1 MPSRT
6 ASARLFILSFSLL
19 LASAALAERAAP
31 ARGVA
36 GVDDVRQSVLGTL
49 SGTYLAAR
57 SAAAAQD
64 VAAAA
69 QFFDHAYRI
78 DPQNSELLARAFL
91 LRLSAG
97 DIGRASELATR
108 VMERDP
114 GDRLSRLVLAVRAM
128 RSERYTLAQSIL
140 ASGDKG
146 GDVDITA
153 GLLAAW
159 AAQGAGATSDALT
172 ILAKLKGPEFYDVFR
187 DYHGGLINDVAARRA
202 ESAKGAQDKRRDEVS
217 QLRAEASHRLAAAYK
232 ADPFGLRLM
241 EAQARALARRGERD
255 QALSVLDN
263 FLSRAPENPIAKA
276 LKLEIEAKRP
286 IAPMIRD
293 ARRGAAEVLL
303 GLGSALARDDGQ
315 DIAAIYFNLATYLDD
330 DNALALL
337 SLGDLMDQM
346 KRTERAVALYE
357 RVPRTSPMRRS
368 ADLQQALALDDLSR
382 TDDALLKLDRI
393 IAASPKDVDALVTR
407 ANILRVKKRW
417 AEAIASYDAAI
428 ALVPEPKAR
437 HWSWFFSRAT
447 CLERSKKWELAERDL
462 KKALELQPDR
472 PEVLNYLGYSWV
484 DRHLNLTEALAML
497 HRAVE
502 LRPED
507 GAILDSVGWA
517 YYRLGKYDDAL
528 KWLEKAIE
536 KMPGDPVI
544 NDHLG
549 DVYFKLGRVLEARFQ
564 WSHARDLKPEEA
576 DLAVIVEKLRTGEL
590 PAADARPATG
600 AAPTSGQGG

>member
-1 MPSRT
+1 MPSLT
-6 ASARLFILSFSLL
+6 VSARFFLVTISLL
-19 LASAALAERAAP
+19 LAPAAMAERAAP
-31 ARGVA
+31 ARSFA
-36 GVDDVRQSVLGTL
+36 GVDDGRQSLLGTL

-69 QFFDHAYRI
+69 RFFDNAYRI
-78 DPQNSELLARAFL
+78 DPANNELLARAFL

-97 DIGRASELATR
+97 DIGRASELATL

-114 GDRLSRLVLAVRAM
+114 SDRLSRLVLAVRAM
-128 RSERYTLAQSIL
+128 RNQRYSSAQSIL
-140 ASGDKG
+140 SSGDKG
-146 GDVDITA
+146 GDIDLTA
-153 GLLAAW
+153 GLMAAW
-159 AAQGAGATSDALT
+159 AAQGAGSTQEALT
-172 ILAKLKGPEFYDVFR
+172 ILAKLKGAEFYDVFR
-187 DYHGGLINDVAARRA
+187 DYHGGLINDVAARRT
-202 ESAKGAQDKRRDEVS
+202 ENAKGAQDNRRDEVG
-217 QLRAEASHRLAAAYK
+217 QLRAEASRRIAAAYK
-232 ADPFGLRLM
+232 ADPYGLRLM
-241 EAQARALARRGERD
+241 EAQARLLARNGERD
-255 QALSVLDN
+255 QALVVLDN
-263 FLSRAPENPIAKA
+263 FLSRAPDNPIAKS
-276 LKLEIEAKRP
+276 LKQDIEAKKP

-368 ADLQQALALDDLSR
+368 ADLQQALALDDLAR
-382 TDDALLKLDRI
+382 TDDALLKLDKI
-393 IAASPKDVDALVTR
+393 IAANPRDVDALVTR

-417 AEAIASYDAAI
+417 AEAITSYDAAI

-437 HWSWFFSRAT
+437 HWTWFFSRAT
-447 CLERSKKWELAERDL
+447 CLERDKKWDLAERDL
-462 KKALELQPDR
+462 KKALELQPER

-517 YYRLGKYDDAL
+517 YYRLGNYNEAL

-536 KMPGDPVI
+536 RMPGDPVI

-590 PAADARPATG
+590 PAAEARPATG
-600 AAPTSGQGG
+600 AATPTGQGG

>member
-1 MPSRT
+1 MPSLT
-6 ASARLFILSFSLL
+6 VSARFFLVTISLA
-19 LASAALAERAAP
+19 LAPAAMAERAAP
-31 ARGVA
+31 ARGFA
-36 GVDDVRQSVLGTL
+36 GVDDGRQSLLRTL

-69 QFFDHAYRI
+69 QFFDSAYRI
-78 DPQNSELLARAFL
+78 DPANNELLARAFL

-97 DIGRASELATR
+97 DIGRASELATL

-114 GDRLSRLVLAVRAM
+114 SDRLSRLVLAVRSM
-128 RSERYTLAQSIL
+128 RNQRYASAQSIL
-140 ASGDKG
+140 SSGDKG

-159 AAQGAGATSDALT
+159 AAQGAGQTQEALT
-172 ILAKLKGPEFYDVFR
+172 ILTKLKGAEFYDVFR
-187 DYHGGLINDVAARRA
+187 DYHGGLINDVAARRT
-202 ESAKGAQDKRRDEVS
+202 ESAKGADDKRRDEVS
-217 QLRAEASHRLAAAYK
+217 QLRAEASRRIAAAYR
-232 ADPFGLRLM
+232 ADPYGLRLM
-241 EAQARALARRGERD
+241 EAQARLLARNGERD
-255 QALSVLDN
+255 QALVVLDN

-276 LKLEIEAKRP
+276 LKQDIAAKKP

-368 ADLQQALALDDLSR
+368 ADLQQALALDDLAR

-393 IAASPKDVDALVTR
+393 IAANPNDVDALVTR
-407 ANILRVKKRW
+407 ANILRIKKRW
-417 AEAIASYDAAI
+417 AEAITSYDAAI
-428 ALVPEPKAR
+428 ALVADPKPR
-437 HWSWFFSRAT
+437 HWTWFFSRAT
-447 CLERSKKWELAERDL
+447 CLERDKKWDLAERDL
-462 KKALELQPDR
+462 KKALELQPER

-517 YYRLGKYDDAL
+517 YYRLGNYNEAL
-528 KWLEKAIE
+528 IWLEKAIE
-536 KMPGDPVI
+536 RMPGDPVI

-590 PAADARPATG
+590 PAAEARPATG
-600 AAPTSGQGG
+600 AATPTGQGG